1 MSFSIYLVGF
11 VIVIAG
17 VAWGMSTAGV
27 STTWVMITAII
38 LLGIGVVTAATRT
51 RNKDVAK

>member
-1 MSFSIYLVGF
+1 MSFPIYLVGF

-17 VAWGMSTAGV
+17 VAWAMTTAGV
-27 STTWVMITAII
+27 STTWVLITSVI

-51 RNKDVAK
+51 RSKDVPK

>member
-11 VIVIAG
+11 IVVIAG
-17 VAWGMSTAGV
+17 IAWGMTTAGV
-27 STTWVMITAII
+27 STTWVLITSVI
-38 LLGIGVVTAATRT
+38 LLGTGIVTAATRT

>member
-27 STTWVMITAII
+27 SPTWVMITAVI
-38 LLGIGVVTAATRT
+38 LLGMGVVTAATRT
-51 RNKDVAK
+51 RSKDLPK